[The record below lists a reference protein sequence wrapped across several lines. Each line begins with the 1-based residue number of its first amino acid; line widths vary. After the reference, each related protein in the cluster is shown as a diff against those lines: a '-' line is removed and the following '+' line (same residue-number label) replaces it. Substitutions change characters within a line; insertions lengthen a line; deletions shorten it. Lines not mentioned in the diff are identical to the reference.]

1 MGNNTSSLNLQP
13 SKEGMCERGFPPNK
27 KHPLRGPFFIET
39 TEPINGIHNFQ
50 LYRIG
55 KDGIYTAIFSFQTHD
70 YLKNVYN
77 FFYDGKFFKF
87 VFETDSLNTEVI
99 HSIEYSILFSE
110 PVQSET
116 ELWNSLSS
124 MSSLVH
130 KDRQI
135 FHLTGN
141 YWYYQISVCANLYEF
156 YIVESSD
163 ETRCGFDSTFKSGDT
178 VFVISKI
185 DVKSSN
191 VPFVMNDYNGN
202 FVIASGDQGFV
213 PIPIDLPN
221 DVLTLAQALSQK
233 TSQ

>member
-27 KHPLRGPFFIET
+27 KFLLRGPFFIGT
-39 TEPINGIHNFQ
+39 TEPINGIHKFQ
-50 LYRIG
+50 LYRID
-55 KDGIYTAIFSFQTHD
+55 KDGIYTTIFSFQTHD
-70 YLKNVYN
+70 YLKKIYN
-77 FFYDGKFFKF
+77 FIYDGVFFNF

-99 HSIEYSILFSE
+99 HSIDYCILFSE

-116 ELWNSLSS
+116 DLWDSLSS
-124 MSSLVH
+124 MPSLVH

-135 FHLTGN
+135 FHLTEN
-141 YWYYQISVCANLYEF
+141 YWYHQISVGANLYDF

-163 ETRCGFDSTFKSGDT
+163 ETQCGFDSTFKSGDT
-178 VFVISKI
+178 VIAKI

-191 VPFVMNDYNGN
+191 VPFVMNDYKGN
-202 FVIASGDQGFV
+202 FVIASADEGFV

-221 DVLTLAQALSQK
+221 DVLTLDQVLS
-233 TSQ
+233 